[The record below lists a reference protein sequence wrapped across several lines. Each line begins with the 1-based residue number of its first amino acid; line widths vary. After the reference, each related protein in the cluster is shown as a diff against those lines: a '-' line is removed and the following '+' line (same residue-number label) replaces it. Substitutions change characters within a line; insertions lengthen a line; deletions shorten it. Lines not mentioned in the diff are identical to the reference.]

1 MEGPIQSAGGKVIGS
16 LTQFGMPLYFERRR
30 NFLGQIGN
38 IFEFPLL
45 EIICFHISFCYSQDA
60 SFDSFT
66 LFTGLS
72 HFFLAKMGDFL
83 GSGVNTI
90 FIEG

>member
-16 LTQFGMPLYFERRR
+16 LTQFGVPFYFERHCR

-38 IFEFPLL
+38 RFEFPPL
-45 EIICFHISFCYSQDA
+45 EIICFHMPFCYSQDV

-66 LFTGLS
+66 LLTGLS
-72 HFFLAKMGDFL
+72 HFFFFG
-83 GSGVNTI
+83 
-90 FIEG
+90 